1 MARTPLCPL
10 VVTECDEGRTYIRA
24 ALMEI
29 RTVFDAIGCV
39 YNNFVV
45 NDHFVSVA
53 GPTGET
59 IDSQL
64 RPGTH
69 AEPARQREDPPLTKL
84 KRRSNDCPD
93 CRRNVYNSS
102 P

>member
-1 MARTPLCPL
+1 
-10 VVTECDEGRTYIRA
+10 
-24 ALMEI
+24 MEVH
-29 RTVFDAIGCV
+29 TVLDAIGCV

-69 AEPARQREDPPLTKL
+69 AEPARQRENRP
-84 KRRSNDCPD
+84 
-93 CRRNVYNSS
+93 
-102 P
+102 